1 MRRLSKGP
9 KPDILKE
16 KCDEWTSE
24 LLAAVAS
31 GTKPTDTVKNRYRHA
46 DVKQAVIDET
56 HGKCA
61 YCESKIRH
69 IAPGDIEHIVPKS
82 KIPGMAFEW
91 ENLTLACDVCN
102 GNKGDTYNAD
112 PNHPENDL
120 IDPYVDDPILHLAF
134 FREVIVP
141 RTNSPRAFVTNSI
154 LKLSRGELVE
164 RRRER
169 MDFID
174 GLLRNYANSEPKYK
188 SILLDDLMNNH
199 LKDSDEYSASCNAY
213 IGRLRNDGILP

>member
-1 MRRLSKGP
+1 VG
-9 KPDILKE
+9 
-16 KCDEWTSE
+16 TSI
-24 LLAAVAS
+24 
-31 GTKPTDTVKNRYRHA
+31 T
-46 DVKQAVIDET
+46 ET

-69 IAPGDIEHIVPKS
+69 IASGDIEHIVPKS
-82 KIPGMAFEW
+82 RVPDKAFEW

-102 GNKGDTYNAD
+102 GNKGDSFNAD
-112 PNHPENDL
+112 ANAPENDL
-120 IDPYVDDPILHLAF
+120 IDPYVDDPIEHFAF

-141 RTNSPRAFVTNSI
+141 RTDSQRAYVTNSI

-169 MDFID
+169 MEFID
-174 GLLRNYANSEPKYK
+174 GLLRNYANSDPKYK
-188 SILLDDLMNNH
+188 SMLLDDLMINH